1 MANKLLLKTLVSL
14 VIMSGWASVTAQPV
28 TWDVIEERSFISFS
42 GTQTGN
48 PFEGQFSVFDVEI
61 EYSPTEP
68 ESARVLATIETKS
81 AVTGDSQRDDA
92 LPGKDWFNVAA
103 FPNITFSTD
112 GFQQNGVD
120 NFVANGVLTVLGV
133 EHELSLPFALT
144 LADNVAIMDSSVV
157 LNRQLLGI
165 GSGPWSEGKW
175 VGLDVT
181 VKIHI
186 EATRGQP

>member
-14 VIMSGWASVTAQPV
+14 VIISGWASVTAQPV

-48 PFEGQFSVFDVEI
+48 PFEGHFSVFDVEI
-61 EYSPTEP
+61 EYTPTEP
-68 ESARVLATIETKS
+68 ENARVLATIETRS
-81 AVTGDSQRDDA
+81 AVTGDSQRDEA
-92 LPGKDWFNVAA
+92 LPGKDWFNVTAY
-103 FPNITFSTD
+103 PNITFRND
-112 GFQQNGVD
+112 GFQQNGSE
-120 NFVANGVLTVLGV
+120 NFLANGVLTVLGV
-133 EHELSLPFALT
+133 EHEISLPFALVLT
-144 LADNVAIMDSSVV
+144 DNLAVMDASVV

-181 VKIHI
+181 VKIHL
-186 EATRGQP
+186 EATREQP

>member
-1 MANKLLLKTLVSL
+1 MANKILHKTLVSL